1 MHLNLSTMDTLGT
14 DESGQ
19 HCREVQTR
27 VNVWTVCQKKGLC
40 REVAIVQRFKQKSM
54 YGLSAKKLAVV
65 ERWPLYRGSN
75 KSQCMDCLPKNW
87 PLWRGGHCTEVQTR
101 VNVWTVCQKM
111 AVVERWPLVDV
122 RLYIIMLILCP
133 QNCYRKGLLF
143 CTNVHV

>member
-75 KSQCMDCLPKNW
+75 KSKRMDCLPKN
-87 PLWRGGHCTEVQTR
+87 GGCGEVAISGCSTVHNN
-101 VNVWTVCQKM
+101 VNPVSSELLQERSSVLYQCSCVSFQKNDS
-111 AVVERWPLVDV
+111 ASVS
-122 RLYIIMLILCP
+122 I
-133 QNCYRKGLLF
+133 
-143 CTNVHV
+143 